1 MVARFSAYDPEIDC
15 DPSGFL
21 LDLFLLGDGHAAVK
35 ERARP
40 FGIMHPGL
48 KWDRHKE
55 VVTDE
60 DVQAVLSSDSGA
72 VWRRDTD
79 GDGQYRD
86 IRDWPEGA
94 HE

>member
-1 MVARFSAYDPEIDC
+1 MVACFSAYDPEIDC

-21 LDLFLLGDGHAAVK
+21 LDLFLLGDDHAAVK

-40 FGIMHPGL
+40 LGIMHPGL

-79 GDGQYRD
+79 SDGEYRD
-86 IRDWPEGA
+86 IRDWPEGVD
-94 HE
+94 E